1 MKYRNVDYS
10 TWSQGR
16 NSGRTHYP
24 TISQEE
30 VLKIGRKACEANK
43 AIRNDE
49 YIRNGAL
56 LILNNL
62 VKKHG
67 VRFHDLK
74 APTVVSWPLAS
85 TETLEFLLAHG
96 WNINSCRDINPRDP
110 FLWRVTSD
118 EVIVK
123 WCLDHGARVKI
134 AGERTRPLLSL
145 IGNRTNTDFNISS
158 LKNPRSS
165 DISF

>member
-96 WNINSCRDINPRDP
+96 WKINSCRDINTRDP
-110 FLWRVTSD
+110 FP
-118 EVIVK
+118 
-123 WCLDHGARVKI
+123 GASLP
-134 AGERTRPLLSL
+134 TRLSL
-145 IGNRTNTDFNISS
+145 SGVLTTAHALKS
-158 LKNPRSS
+158 LVNERHH
-165 DISF
+165 FYL